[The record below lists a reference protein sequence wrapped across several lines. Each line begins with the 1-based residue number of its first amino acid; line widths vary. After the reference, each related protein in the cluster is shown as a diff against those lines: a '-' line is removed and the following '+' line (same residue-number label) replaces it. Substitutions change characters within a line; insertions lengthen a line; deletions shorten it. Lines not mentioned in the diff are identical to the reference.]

1 MPSEEEGSWWEQQA
15 EYEDSKSSSSS
26 EITTNES
33 GPETK
38 NDANMAFT
46 LGRSLPFIVAGLI
59 GISLLTGSVFVALS
73 FILPDGTTD
82 SGDESSGESDKW
94 ISTNGTIL
102 ETSQYIEDAVT
113 WETTESW
120 QECYWDDWEER
131 EICDT
136 YYETYYEDGYECT
149 AGIDYEYTV
158 NGTAYNSSESLTFRD
173 YSPCLDWVYI
183 DYPRNGTVEVWY
195 NEGDPGE
202 SRLTEPLEWDIV
214 EGLLGVFFGCCAFF
228 FLIFIVISISKLS
241 ERVQGSHTSGMGS
254 SGRGFRSRMTFNRG
268 VSRGGGSRRRRSGR
282 SRSGGGGSGGGRSSR
297 RTVGRSRR
305 RSK

>member
-1 MPSEEEGSWWEQQA
+1 MVSEEEGSWWDQQA
-15 EYEDSKSSSSS
+15 EYEGSKDSSSQKSFS
-26 EITTNES
+26 PDLD
-33 GPETK
+33 PETR
-38 NDANMAFT
+38 NEAGMPFT
-46 LGRSLPFIVAGLI
+46 LGRSLPFIVGGFIA
-59 GISLLTGSVFVALS
+59 ISLLSAAVFVALS

-82 SGDESSGESDKW
+82 SGDESSGDSDEW

-113 WETTESW
+113 WERTESW

-149 AGIDYEYTV
+149 VEIDYEYTV
-158 NGTAYNSSESLTFRD
+158 NGTVYNSSESLLFSD

-202 SRLTEPLEWDIV
+202 SRLTEPLEWDIA
-214 EGLLGVFFGCCAFF
+214 EGLLGVFFGCCLFF
-228 FLIFIVISISKLS
+228 FLIFIVVSISKWQQ
-241 ERVQGSHTSGMGS
+241 RGSGDYTSGMES
-254 SGRGFRSRMTFNRG
+254 SGGS
-268 VSRGGGSRRRRSGR
+268 SRRRRSRRGR
-282 SRSGGGGSGGGRSSR
+282 SGKRGPGRSRSSR
-297 RTVGRSRR
+297 RTVGRSGR

>member
-1 MPSEEEGSWWEQQA
+1 MTPEEEGSWWEQQA
-15 EYEDSKSSSSS
+15 EYEGSKSSSSQ
-26 EITTNES
+26 ETTTSVS

-38 NDANMAFT
+38 NEANMAFT
-46 LGRSLPFIVAGLI
+46 LGRSLPFIVAGFI
-59 GISLLTGSVFVALS
+59 GISLLASSVFVALS
-73 FILPDGTTD
+73 FILPDGATD

-113 WETTESW
+113 WERTESW
-120 QECYWDDWEER
+120 QDCYWDDWEDR

-149 AGIDYEYTV
+149 AGIDYEYAV
-158 NGTAYNSSESLTFRD
+158 NGTVYNGSESLIFQD

-202 SRLTEPLEWDIV
+202 SRLTEPIEWDIA
-214 EGLLGVFFGCCAFF
+214 EGLLGVFFGCCSFF
-228 FLIFIVISISKLS
+228 FLIFIVISISKWS
-241 ERVQGSHTSGMGS
+241 QRVQGGHTSG
-254 SGRGFRSRMTFNRG
+254 MTFNRG
-268 VSRGGGSRRRRSGR
+268 ISRRGPSRGRRSGGRR
-282 SRSGGGGSGGGRSSR
+282 SRGGGSGGGRSST

>member
-1 MPSEEEGSWWEQQA
+1 MVSEEEGSWWDQQA
-15 EYEDSKSSSSS
+15 EYEGSKDSSSQKSFS
-26 EITTNES
+26 PDLD
-33 GPETK
+33 PETR
-38 NDANMAFT
+38 NEAGMAFT
-46 LGRSLPFIVAGLI
+46 LGRSLPFIVGGFIA
-59 GISLLTGSVFVALS
+59 ISLLSAAVFVALS
-73 FILPDGTTD
+73 LILPDGTTD
-82 SGDESSGESDKW
+82 SGDESSGDSDEW

-113 WETTESW
+113 WERTESW

-149 AGIDYEYTV
+149 VEIDYEYTV
-158 NGTAYNSSESLTFRD
+158 NGTVYNSSESLLFSD

-202 SRLTEPLEWDIV
+202 SRLTEPLEWDIA
-214 EGLLGVFFGCCAFF
+214 EGLLGVFFGCCSFF
-228 FLIFIVISISKLS
+228 FLIFIVVSISKWQQ
-241 ERVQGSHTSGMGS
+241 RGSGDYTSGMES
-254 SGRGFRSRMTFNRG
+254 SGGS
-268 VSRGGGSRRRRSGR
+268 SRRRRSRRGR
-282 SRSGGGGSGGGRSSR
+282 SGRRGPGRSRSSR
-297 RTVGRSRR
+297 RTVGRSGR